1 MSLGYFEIVSNS
13 VLQNVITNDNNDF
26 IEVWQDGEYEYMC
39 VWLNHMESKVPST
52 IFKQLIE

>member
-1 MSLGYFEIVSNS
+1 MNLSYFEIVANS
-13 VLQNVITNDNNDF
+13 VLHNVITNTSNDF

-39 VWLNHMESKVPST
+39 IWLNHMESTVPST